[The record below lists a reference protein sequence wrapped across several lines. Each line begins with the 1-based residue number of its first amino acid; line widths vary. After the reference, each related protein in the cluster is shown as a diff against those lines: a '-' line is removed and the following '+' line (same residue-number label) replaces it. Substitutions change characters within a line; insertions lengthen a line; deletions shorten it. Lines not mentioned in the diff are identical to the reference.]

1 MSQSSTKR
9 ILVTGGAG
17 FIGSHL
23 CEHLLDRGH
32 HVWALDNFDDFY
44 SPARKRRN
52 LSDAVADPNLHVV
65 EGDMRDRVLLGGLLS
80 DVGIDAV
87 VHLAARPGLKSSI
100 DNPDRCYDV
109 NVRGTL
115 RLLHAMQRHDARR
128 LVFASSSSVYGEGSE
143 APFSEEESAGRP
155 ISPLAASK
163 RCGELTAHSYHDL
176 YGFSVHC
183 LRLFTVYGPRQR
195 PDLAIHRFA
204 RSLRSGDP
212 LLLSGDGVSR
222 RDYTFVSDAVRAIGL
237 SLDRLI
243 GSEESEYEV
252 INVGRGEPVALE
264 ELVDRLATAMEV
276 EPTIERRS
284 AEPGA
289 MSETLA
295 SGEKARELLGFV
307 PEVGLEA
314 GLERFVEWF
323 RREPELPALDP
334 SENGSPTEST
344 LRTADSAPGTLAT

>member
-1 MSQSSTKR
+1 MSQTSTKR

-32 HVWALDNFDDFY
+32 QVWALDNFDDYY

-52 LSDAVADPNLHVV
+52 LSDATSDPNLHLV
-65 EGDMRDRVLLGGLLS
+65 EGDVRDSVLLGGLLS
-80 DVGIDAV
+80 DVQMDAV

-100 DNPDRCYDV
+100 DAPDRCYDV

-115 RLLHAMQRHDARR
+115 RLLHAMQRNKPRR
-128 LVFASSSSVYGEGSE
+128 LVLASSSSVYGEGSE
-143 APFSEEESAGRP
+143 APFSEEESADRP
-155 ISPLAASK
+155 IAPLAASK
-163 RCGELTAHSYHDL
+163 RSGELLTHSYHDL

-204 RSLRSGDP
+204 RLLKSGDSVP
-212 LLLSGDGVSR
+212 LFGDGGSQ

-237 SLDRLI
+237 SLDRLT
-243 GSEESEYEV
+243 GPGEGEYEI

-264 ELVDRLATAMEV
+264 DLVDHLATVMEV
-276 EPTIERRS
+276 EPQIEWRP

-289 MSETLA
+289 MSVTFA
-295 SGEKARELLGFV
+295 SGEKARDLLGFV
-307 PEVGLEA
+307 PEVGLKA
-314 GLERFVEWF
+314 GLERFVEWL
-323 RREPELPALDP
+323 RREPALPSLDP
-334 SENGSPTEST
+334 SENGSLTET
-344 LRTADSAPGTLAT
+344 AMRAADSAPGPLPT